1 MGKDSNTVQRMRSPE
16 LVIDDTDRKLL
27 TALSE
32 DSSQSYSELGAK
44 VHLSAPAVHNRV
56 QKMKAA
62 GVITKNTICVD
73 GTKIGRPFLAFI
85 HVNYTGAQAR
95 ENFAK
100 LHEDADVEEVHSVA
114 GDSCLL
120 IKARCKD
127 TNSLDELLGRM
138 RGFGDVTN
146 TRSHIVLTTLLERGP
161 QAGLD

>member
-1 MGKDSNTVQRMRSPE
+1 MDQDTNGIQQKRVSE

-27 TALSE
+27 GALTE
-32 DSSQSYSELGAK
+32 DSSQSYSDLGAK
-44 VHLSAPAVHNRV
+44 VHLSAPAVHERV
-56 QKMKAA
+56 KKMKAA
-62 GVITKNTICVD
+62 GVITKHTVSLD

-85 HVNYTGAQAR
+85 HVNYTGAEAR

-127 TNSLDELLGRM
+127 ASSLDQLLVRM
-138 RGFGDVTN
+138 REFGDVTN
-146 TRSHIVLTTLLERGP
+146 TRSHVVLTTLFERGP
-161 QAGLD
+161 QAKLD

>member
-1 MGKDSNTVQRMRSPE
+1 MDKDTNAIQKKRSSE

-27 TALSE
+27 TALTE
-32 DSSQSYSELGAK
+32 DSSQSYSELGAI
-44 VHLSAPAVHNRV
+44 VHLSAPAVHERV
-56 QKMKAA
+56 KKMKAA
-62 GVITKNTICVD
+62 GVITKNTISLD

-85 HVNYTGAQAR
+85 HVNYTGARAR
-95 ENFAK
+95 ESFAG

-120 IKARCKD
+120 VKARCKD
-127 TNSLDELLGRM
+127 ANGLDELLVRM

-146 TRSHIVLTTLLERGP
+146 TRSHVVLTTLFERGP

>member
-1 MGKDSNTVQRMRSPE
+1 MDEDTNTIQKKRSSE
-16 LVIDDTDRKLL
+16 LIIDDTDRKLL
-27 TALSE
+27 TALTE

-44 VHLSAPAVHNRV
+44 VHLSAPAVHERV
-56 QKMKAA
+56 KKMKAA
-62 GVITKNTICVD
+62 GVITKYTIGLD

-95 ENFAK
+95 ENFAG

-120 IKARCKD
+120 VKARCKD
-127 TNSLDELLGRM
+127 TNGLDELLGRM
-138 RGFGDVTN
+138 REFGDDTS
-146 TRSHIVLTTLLERGP
+146 TRSHIVLTTLFERGP

>member
-1 MGKDSNTVQRMRSPE
+1 MDRDTNDVQQKRVSE

-27 TALSE
+27 SALSE
-32 DSSQSYSELGAK
+32 DSSQSYSDLSAK
-44 VHLSAPAVHNRV
+44 VHLSAPAVHERV
-56 QKMKAA
+56 KKMKAA
-62 GVITKNTICVD
+62 GVITKNTISLD

-85 HVNYTGAQAR
+85 HVNYTGARAR

-120 IKARCKD
+120 IKARCKSA
-127 TNSLDELLGRM
+127 NALDELLVRM
-138 RGFGDVTN
+138 REFGDVTN

-161 QAGLD
+161 QAELD